1 MPMRKF
7 VRQTK
12 SNGNVPDVNIDF
24 GAAAAKVARVF
35 EPEDYKLRIES
46 ARVIPK
52 NQNVLVAL
60 DLVEVESGSRVD
72 GRPLWV
78 EGPKSDAGNLTADNQ
93 HLIAQLLTLAKLP
106 TSGNVGEL
114 VPKLAGL
121 VFEARLVLA
130 VDNRSGRSFNAIAD
144 VYQDQAP

>member
-1 MPMRKF
+1 MQRKF
-7 VRQTK
+7 VRQSQK
-12 SNGNVPDVNIDF
+12 SNGGVPDVNIDF